1 MNWVLNLA
9 VVAAATLIIAS
20 TKADAA
26 VVDITEGSTSGYTMT
41 DGNTYV
47 IQNSVSFSNSM
58 VGGSGMTVEEGAMVV
73 LYVPAGVTL
82 TARGAV
88 GTNGANG
95 GSFVSVTG
103 GGAGIRVPETATLI
117 ITGEGIINTSGGNAG
132 NGGRGGNGGS
142 GSLTPIRGGV
152 GGYGGQGGG
161 GAGAGIGGCGGAG
174 GSGGETMGNVY
185 ILGSMNINAEGG
197 VALRAKCTDPFRFSP
212 RSGKE
217 VELFIISCYTIISGA
232 PLLYE
237 TTLPFGNHKK
247 EAAL

>member
-88 GTNGANG
+88 GTNG
-95 GSFVSVTG
+95 
-103 GGAGIRVPETATLI
+103 
-117 ITGEGIINTSGGNAG
+117 
-132 NGGRGGNGGS
+132 
-142 GSLTPIRGGV
+142 
-152 GGYGGQGGG
+152 
-161 GAGAGIGGCGGAG
+161 
-174 GSGGETMGNVY
+174 
-185 ILGSMNINAEGG
+185 
-197 VALRAKCTDPFRFSP
+197 
-212 RSGKE
+212 
-217 VELFIISCYTIISGA
+217 
-232 PLLYE
+232 
-237 TTLPFGNHKK
+237 
-247 EAAL
+247 